1 MMRVFGAA
9 LGGGLL
15 LALGLL
21 VAACDPTSG
30 PRTDS
35 QTNWY
40 RPCDSDAQ
48 CGSLSCHCG
57 ACTRV
62 CDGEASC
69 RSLEG
74 ASCVPATDAG
84 SVAFCGGQ
92 IPEGDGL
99 CLLECDDGDCPS
111 GQVCV
116 AGACSPL
123 PEPTVRVVVDPS
135 VTHQEL
141 VGLGATLAYSEAEV
155 LRHPGGD
162 ALFAALFSDLGLDL
176 LRLRNRYGHVGD
188 DDLTTATD
196 LVEVATEQL
205 GRAPTVMLTS
215 WSPPVTLKESGAL
228 ECRGDADTCTLARGA
243 DGGFDYAGFAAY
255 WRDSLDA
262 YAAAG
267 LTPDLVG
274 LQNNPDFVPEAITPG
289 EGCRFLPSEGS
300 TTALVDGVAVEV
312 EYPGFAEALAAVV
325 DALDGLASRPQ
336 IAAPETS
343 GIYTLAD
350 YVEALDPAELGA
362 LAHHLYGTEPSAI
375 DRVTLGAVGELGQ
388 RLDLPLLQTEML
400 ADGFGTAVLLHH
412 ALVTEGAAAYLQGVL
427 AALGTSA
434 TVTPG
439 TLVALGV
446 DDYSL
451 EDAYHALRHF
461 AHDTDP
467 GWVRVDAGSD
477 AEELLASAWLSPG
490 GDALTLVMV
499 NAGNDELDVD
509 LDLGDTDPTSTTV
522 TRTVFDG
529 VERSAE
535 LGALPDE
542 RIVRVPGRATVTVVL
557 RM

>member
-1 MMRVFGAA
+1 MMRVLGAA
-9 LGGGLL
+9 LRGGFS

-21 VAACDPTSG
+21 VAACAPTSG

-40 RPCDSDAQ
+40 RPCDSDGQ
-48 CGSLSCHCG
+48 CGGLSCLCG

-62 CDGEASC
+62 CDAAASC
-69 RSLEG
+69 ASLEG
-74 ASCVPATDAG
+74 AACVPAADAG

-92 IPEGDGL
+92 APEGGGL
-99 CLLECDDGDCPS
+99 CLLQCDDGDCPS

-123 PEPTVRVVVDPS
+123 PEPSVGVVVDPS

-141 VGLGATLAYSEAEV
+141 IGLGATLAYFEADV
-155 LRHPGGD
+155 LRHPSGD
-162 ALFAALFSDLGLDL
+162 ALVAAMFSDLGLDL
-176 LRLRNRYGHVGD
+176 LRLRNRYGHTGD
-188 DDLTTATD
+188 DDLTSA
-196 LVEVATEQL
+196 VELIGVATEEL

-215 WSPPVTLKESGAL
+215 WSPPAALKESGAL
-228 ECRGDADTCTLARGA
+228 ECRGDADTCTLARA
-243 DGGFDYAGFAAY
+243 DDGGFDYAGFAAY

-267 LTPDLVG
+267 LTPDFVG

-312 EYPGFAEALAAVV
+312 EYPGFAEALTAVV
-325 DALDGLASRPQ
+325 GALDGLATPPRL
-336 IAAPETS
+336 AAPETS

-375 DRVTLGAVGELGQ
+375 DRVTLGAVHDLGQ

-400 ADGFGTAVLLHH
+400 ADGFGTAVLMHH

-427 AALGTSA
+427 AAPGTSA

-439 TLVALGV
+439 TLIALGME
-446 DDYSL
+446 DYSL
-451 EDAYHALRHF
+451 EDAYHAVRHF

-467 GWVRVDAGSD
+467 GWLRVDAGSD
-477 AEELLASAWLSPG
+477 ADDLLTSAWLSPA
-490 GDALTLVMV
+490 GDALTLVLV
-499 NAGNDELDVD
+499 NAGSDELAAT
-509 LDLGDTDPTSTTV
+509 LDLGDTDPTSTAV

-535 LGALPDE
+535 LGALPAE
-542 RIVRVPGRATVTVVL
+542 RIVRVPGRALVTVVA
-557 RM
+557 RR